1 MMRVSRD
8 SRCSNGFGCH
18 CRLTGGASFETKLS
32 VLFFGAIG
40 YLVKVATGRLL
51 AVALW
56 EEFEL

>member
-8 SRCSNGFGCH
+8 FQYSDGVSCH
-18 CRLTGGASFETKLS
+18 CRLTGGAGFEMKLS
-32 VLFFGAIG
+32 ALFFGVIG
-40 YLVKVATGRLL
+40 YLVKAAAGPLL